1 MASENGNPSEGISLL
16 REIKQEPYRYGFFQA
31 VRRINCE
38 FPEMAQTGKAF
49 RPSEDPVRFAE
60 TPYTSFASS
69 TLNAVDFDGPR
80 GTARIS
86 QRFLGLFGPD
96 GPLPI
101 HLTEYARWR
110 MRHHQDDTL
119 ARFADLF
126 HHRAV
131 SLFYRAWAQ
140 AQPTVQ
146 HDRPNQDRFSMYV
159 ASLAGF
165 GMPALKG
172 LDAMPQTLKLHFT
185 GHLASL
191 PKHATGLASVLESY
205 FGVKAKIREFIAHWL
220 NIPDRDRLQLGRSEA
235 NTGRLGESTVIG
247 DRVWQRQDKFQ
258 ICLGP
263 LSLSE
268 YEGFLPTGKH
278 FEAMTAMV
286 RNYLGI
292 ELLWETQLLLK
303 GSDKPATC
311 LGKQGALGW
320 TSWLQ
325 SEEKREVIDD
335 LVLQAA
341 EYRH

>member
-1 MASENGNPSEGISLL
+1 MSSASMLPGGAQCI
-16 REIKQEPYRYGFFQA
+16 YFFYGPRQGK
-31 VRRINCE
+31 
-38 FPEMAQTGKAF
+38 TGKRKRF
-49 RPSEDPVRFAE
+49 TVR
-60 TPYTSFASS
+60 
-69 TLNAVDFDGPR
+69 
-80 GTARIS
+80 
-86 QRFLGLFGPD
+86 LGK
-96 GPLPI
+96 
-101 HLTEYARWR
+101 
-110 MRHHQDDTL
+110 
-119 ARFADLF
+119 
-126 HHRAV
+126 V
-131 SLFYRAWAQ
+131 S
-140 AQPTVQ
+140 
-146 HDRPNQDRFSMYV
+146 
-159 ASLAGF
+159 
-165 GMPALKG
+165 K
-172 LDAMPQTLKLHFT
+172 
-185 GHLASL
+185 
-191 PKHATGLASVLESY
+191 
-205 FGVKAKIREFIAHWL
+205 KIR
-220 NIPDRDRLQLGRSEA
+220 N
-235 NTGRLGESTVIG
+235 
-247 DRVWQRQDKFQ
+247 KFQ